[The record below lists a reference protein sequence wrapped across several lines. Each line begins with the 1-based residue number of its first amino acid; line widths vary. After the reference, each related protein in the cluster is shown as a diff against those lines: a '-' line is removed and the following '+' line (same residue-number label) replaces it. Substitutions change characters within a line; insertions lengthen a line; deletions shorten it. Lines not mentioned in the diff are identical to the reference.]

1 MVIAAAKVVL
11 DFWGNEEPRHK
22 KQLIEKLT
30 QQLQNT
36 HHVALTEVDDFD
48 SLESCVLGLAFCSA
62 EMKAAQNRMKNIL
75 EFIDKNSAARVVSED
90 SDFQIFA

>member
-22 KQLIEKLT
+22 KQLIEKLS

-36 HHVALTEVDDFD
+36 HHITLTEVGDFE

-62 EMKAAQNRMKNIL
+62 EMKSAQTRMKNIL
-75 EFIDKNSAARVVSED
+75 EFIDKHSAARVVSED

>member
-48 SLESCVLGLAFCSA
+48 SLESCVLGLAFCSP